1 VNTVIVTMM
10 QLPRGTFREIRKNTT
25 VGVVLKEL
33 ERTTFSG
40 ICSLSSDRGNGTL
53 VYQSGTCILVKF
65 HGKPGDPGWEELQK
79 CGGEVDAA
87 LSTLDEAQVQL
98 SLEFN
103 KACRLVKAGKSGPSR
118 KSPAR
123 VPSRGPAKMTE
134 DAHQTAAPVRVLPKS
149 SPAASPST
157 AKVSPENTSHAS
169 GRQPLQVPVLSGARP
184 SAGHPPRSKVPPP
197 LLESVQVT
205 GEEKSG
211 GEGGRSPDESAGSSD
226 RDLDTLDIQDL
237 ENVTDK
243 IRNDCKTMIRQLN
256 LEHLMER

>member
-1 VNTVIVTMM
+1 M

-40 ICSLSSDRGNGTL
+40 ICSLSSDRGTGTL

-65 HGKPGDPGWEELQK
+65 HGKPGDPGWEELQR

-103 KACRLVKAGKSGPSR
+103 KACRLVKAGKGGPSR
-118 KSPAR
+118 KSPAYAP
-123 VPSRGPAKMTE
+123 PSEPEKTAG
-134 DAHQTAAPVRVLPKS
+134 DAHHTAAPVRILPKS

-169 GRQPLQVPVLSGARP
+169 GRQSPQVPVLSGARP
-184 SAGHPPRSKVPPP
+184 SAGRPTSKVPPP
-197 LLESVQVT
+197 T
-205 GEEKSG
+205 GNRYRLRERRRAAGRPG
-211 GEGGRSPDESAGSSD
+211 GPRMGAPVLPTGISIPLTSRTWKTSRIRSATTARP
-226 RDLDTLDIQDL
+226 
-237 ENVTDK
+237 
-243 IRNDCKTMIRQLN
+243 
-256 LEHLMER
+256 